1 MKNLYSIE
9 KPSKSDY
16 EELIVIWEAA
26 VRATHHFLP
35 ESDIAYFRP
44 LILAQYF
51 DAVNL
56 FCVRN
61 DEGSILGFL
70 GTSDEKIEMLFIH
83 PDYFGKGIGKL
94 LTLFAINELNIRKVD
109 VNEQN
114 PQAVDFYKKMNFEV
128 VKRNPTDGLGK
139 PYPILEMELK
149 DDHT

>member
-1 MKNLYSIE
+1 MIFKHNIE
-9 KPSKSDY
+9 KPTKSDY
-16 EELIVIWEAA
+16 EELIEIWEAA

-35 ESDIAYFRP
+35 ESEIAFFRP

-61 DEGSILGFL
+61 DAGKILGFL
-70 GTSDEKIEMLFIH
+70 GTSDYKIEMLFIH

-94 LTLFAINELNIRKVD
+94 LTLYAINELKIRKVD

-114 PQAVDFYKKMNFEV
+114 PQAVSFYQKMNFVV

-139 PYPILEMELK
+139 PFPILAMELK
-149 DDHT
+149 LE